1 MKKKVLL
8 LIILLLTMV
17 PLYNIKAITLAP
29 TTVEVEYVNMD
40 NLYLEETYISYDD
53 NEKYT
58 SSINENTGTTTYVI
72 YGDTYEIKNKKITGL
87 NNYCKYKE
95 CYNDIIAKYVIIK
108 NLEDAEVAK
117 VSSPLDL
124 IDFSYRP
131 IYRTSLK
138 KIETA
143 TESEYTY
150 RGVIIK
156 PIDGEQLLK
165 STKYENNDLDDSL
178 HEVKPRLIS
187 EQKIN
192 INYDEII
199 NINYDEII
207 KEIPGY
213 KYISSKIYN
222 VSNNGEY
229 IEKDSINRDHTK
241 YILRLYYKKEKQE
254 STETVNKSQVK
265 TIKMKDYFK
274 DLETPAATIS
284 YRVLD
289 TSIAEVN
296 SEGNITPLKV
306 GETDIIATADG
317 IEYTLHLR
325 VTEDMIANPDTASPI
340 IMILCVIGI
349 LISGTTIYL
358 KDQTN

>member
-1 MKKKVLL
+1 MKKKVFL
-8 LIILLLTMV
+8 LIALLVAIV
-17 PLYNIKAITLAP
+17 PFYNVKAAICSQSI
-29 TTVEVEYVNMD
+29 EVEYVNME
-40 NLYLEETYISYDD
+40 NLYTKETYISYDD
-53 NEKYT
+53 SEEYT
-58 SSINENTGTTTYVI
+58 SPINENTGTTTYVI
-72 YGDTYEIKNKKITGL
+72 YGDTYEIKNKRITGL

-108 NLEDAEVAK
+108 DLEDTEVAK

-124 IDFSYRP
+124 IDFSYHP
-131 IYRTSLK
+131 IYRTSLE

-143 TESEYTY
+143 TESKYTY
-150 RGVIIK
+150 KEVIIK

-165 STKYENNDLDDSL
+165 STKYAYNNSNNSF
-178 HEVKPRLIS
+178 EEIKPRIMIDK
-187 EQKIN
+187 KIN
-192 INYDEII
+192 INYDEIA
-199 NINYDEII
+199 

-213 KYISSKIYN
+213 KYISPKIYAISYDDGQYTE
-222 VSNNGEY
+222 V
-229 IEKDSINRDHTK
+229 DSIPVK
-241 YILRLYYKKEKQE
+241 CGAWVIRLYYKKEKQE
-254 STETVNKSQVK
+254 SAETVNKSQVK

-274 DLETPAATIS
+274 DLETPTTTIS

-289 TSIAEVN
+289 ASIAEIDN
-296 SEGNITPLKV
+296 EGNITPLKV

-325 VTEDMIANPDTASPI
+325 ITEDMLANPDTASPI

-358 KDQTN
+358 KDQAN